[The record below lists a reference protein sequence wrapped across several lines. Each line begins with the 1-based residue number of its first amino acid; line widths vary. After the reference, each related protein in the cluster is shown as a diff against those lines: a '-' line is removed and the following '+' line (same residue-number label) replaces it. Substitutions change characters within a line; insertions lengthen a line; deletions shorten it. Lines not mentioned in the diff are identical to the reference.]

1 MSFKQRTLA
10 RDVALALGAMTTLTG
25 GAWAQAAA
33 APAASASA
41 VNSGQLST
49 ITVTANRRVED
60 QQKVGVSVTALTGE
74 ALAERNV
81 NDLQAME
88 GLVPGFTF
96 GRSGVD
102 ARPAMR
108 GVRTEN
114 VAVNGD
120 TTIGFFVDGIYKSRA
135 QQAMLGFV
143 DVERLEIQRGP
154 QGTLFG
160 RNTFGG
166 NIVITTNAPQLRTT
180 EGSFNATFGN
190 YGKKRADGAFNLPLG
205 DKAAVRLAA
214 VVERADGWV
223 KNDFNPDAA
232 LFDQDLKYLRGS
244 LRLQPASGVDIVLR
258 ADVSNVGGRGGSAF
272 GYKLIGL
279 YIDPASCQPLY
290 NASFTAINSRGTLRD
305 AVNDCTRT
313 VGAGAGTGANAAG
326 TGVDLG
332 IPLFKPGDFYRIN
345 NDYRSMLKT
354 KDRNLS
360 AEASLRLPN
369 FTLKSITG
377 YADFESTRSQDG
389 DFSSSATA
397 YDQQRTAAKTLSQ
410 EFQILS
416 EGTGPL
422 GYVAGVYL
430 FRDELEGEFIN
441 QQVPRTI
448 RSTAVPTPISLP
460 QNGAGFYDFQRPETN
475 SAAIYGQV
483 SLRINEAF
491 SVTGGLRHTRDTK
504 AFRFANANSVLPLNS
519 AGAPNGTLI
528 TLATPAP
535 QDSAFGSV
543 GVTNCT
549 GSNAQPGF
557 NCLPG
562 TNTLVGAT
570 YNDATFSKTTGRLSA
585 DWRVGPANLLY
596 ASLSNGFR
604 SGGFNSGQ
612 ALESARTFKP
622 ETVNALEIGA
632 KNRFLDNTLQVN
644 VAAFTNRYSE
654 LQEQRQIPIGATTVT
669 IVFNAAKAR
678 ANGLEL
684 ETTWRATPAFTLGGS
699 LSLLDAKYTSFPDV
713 ALPFGTSVL
722 IADPTQVTPQTDA
735 NGIVIAPTG
744 QRRVFAPGYDCRVL
758 PGTGG
763 TGQPAAAFGCD
774 LTGKR
779 VPYSPETQIGA
790 YIKYDIGLGSW
801 GTLTP
806 LVQLNY
812 SSGYFGQSANSEAE
826 RQGAYTKA
834 DIKLNWRV
842 SDTLALQAFVDNVGD
857 KQTLTRFV
865 WGGGP
870 GLQASAA
877 PPRTFGLRLSYA
889 TF

>member
-1 MSFKQRTLA
+1 MKLKQRQLA
-10 RDVALALGAMTTLTG
+10 RDITLALAGLSTL
-25 GAWAQAAA
+25 ALVAPAAHAQAAA
-33 APAASASA
+33 TPPAAPASAA
-41 VNSGQLST
+41 RSGELTT
-49 ITVTANRRVED
+49 ITITANRRVED

-88 GLVPGFTF
+88 GLSPGFTF

-120 TTIGFFVDGIYKSRA
+120 TTIGFFVDGIYKSRS

-143 DVERLEIQRGP
+143 DVERLEVQRGP

-180 EGSFNATFGN
+180 EGSFNATLGN
-190 YGKKRADGAFNLPLG
+190 YGRKRADGAFNLPLG
-205 DKAAVRLAA
+205 DKAAMRLAA
-214 VVERADGWV
+214 VVERSDGWV
-223 KNDFNPDAA
+223 RNDFNPDAT

-244 LRLQPASGVDIVLR
+244 FRLQPASNVDIVLR
-258 ADVSNVGGRGGSAF
+258 ADVSDVGGRGGSAF
-272 GYKLIGL
+272 GYKLIGSYL
-279 YIDPASCQPLY
+279 HQPSCQPLY
-290 NASFTAINSRGTLRD
+290 NATFLAFNTRATLRD
-305 AVNDCTRT
+305 NVNDCTRT

-332 IPLFKPGDFYRIN
+332 IPLYKPGNFYRIDN
-345 NDYRSMLKT
+345 EYRSVLKT

-360 AEASLRLPN
+360 AEASLRLSN

-377 YADFESTRSQDG
+377 YADFKSTRSQDG
-389 DFSSSATA
+389 EFSSSATA
-397 YDQQRTAAKTLSQ
+397 YDQQRTEAKTLSQ

-422 GYVAGVYL
+422 SYVAGVYL
-430 FRDELEGEFIN
+430 FKDELLGEFIN
-441 QQVPRTI
+441 QQIPRTI
-448 RSTAVPTPISLP
+448 RSTAVPAPIQLP
-460 QNGAGFYDFQRPETN
+460 QNGAGFYDLQEPETE
-475 SAAIYGQV
+475 STAIYGQL
-483 SLRINEAF
+483 SFRINEAF
-491 SVTGGLRHTRDTK
+491 SVTGGLRYTRDNK
-504 AFRFANANSVLPLNS
+504 SFRFANANSVLPLN
-519 AGAPNGTLI
+519 AGGAPDGNLI
-528 TLATPAP
+528 TLTTPQP
-535 QDSAFGSV
+535 SESAYGTA
-543 GVTNCT
+543 GTTNCT

-562 TNTLVGAT
+562 TNTLIGAT
-570 YNDATFSKTTGRLSA
+570 YSDATFSKTTGRLSA
-585 DWRVGPANLLY
+585 DWRVTPNNLVY

-622 ETVNALEIGA
+622 ETVDALEIGA
-632 KNRFLDNTLQVN
+632 KNRFLNNTLQVN
-644 VAAFTNRYSE
+644 VAAFTNRYSD

-678 ANGLEL
+678 ANGFEL
-684 ETTWRATPAFTLGGS
+684 ETTWRTTPALTLGGS

-713 ALPFGTSVL
+713 ALPFGTSILV
-722 IADPTQVTPQTDA
+722 ADPAQTTPQVDA
-735 NGIVIAPTG
+735 NGIVIAPAG

-763 TGQPAAAFGCD
+763 TGQPAATFGCD
-774 LTGKR
+774 LSGKR
-779 VPYSPETQIGA
+779 VPYSPERQLSA
-790 YIKYDIGLGSW
+790 YVKYDFDLGGW

-806 LVQLNY
+806 LVQVNY
-812 SSGYFGQSANSEAE
+812 SSGFFGQAANAEAE
-826 RQGAYTKA
+826 RQPAYTKA
-834 DIKLNWRV
+834 DLKLNWRIK
-842 SDTLALQAFVDNVGD
+842 DTLSLQAFVDNATD

-865 WGGGP
+865 WGGG
-870 GLQASAA
+870 
-877 PPRTFGLRLSYA
+877 
-889 TF
+889 